1 MFISCVWGAFIGGFL
16 HHNNTKKILTVA
28 GIGIAAAAIA
38 AGMFMHIKN
47 RAHK

>member
-1 MFISCVWGAFIGGFL
+1 
-16 HHNNTKKILTVA
+16 LTVA